1 MSLNC
6 IEFFGVPQRVL
17 LYIHITKHLHIKIY
31 NTFLNSDIKM
41 GAALSFLSYAGM
53 RSLLLDDKE
62 SKIVMVGLDAAG
74 KTTILFNL
82 KLNEGMFIRSYSH

>member
-1 MSLNC
+1 
-6 IEFFGVPQRVL
+6 
-17 LYIHITKHLHIKIY
+17 
-31 NTFLNSDIKM
+31 M

-53 RSLLLDDKE
+53 RSLLLNDKE

-82 KLNEGMFIRSYSH
+82 KLNEGMFIRSYFH